1 LIKLGLVGC
10 GRAAERLYLPTL
22 LRLKGA
28 RLVAVADPY
37 FEERPFIAK
46 SAPGCVLYNSVEALL
61 KEVELMGLIIASP
74 PDTHIELIK
83 LALLAGLPVLVEKPL
98 ALNSS
103 EIEELRVHLLD
114 STKKVMM
121 GFNRRFWEPACRMR
135 RELLFNNYVEPVLVK
150 LVLESNIQE
159 WGAYS
164 GASDPLEDLGPHQ
177 FDLLRYLFNREL
189 VAVNARWVTRSV
201 IHVDVELEDGIMAEC
216 LAAHGN
222 GYREHVTVQ
231 YKHHR
236 YQIRMDSERMR
247 PAKGVFRWI
256 LDRYDW
262 MHRLR
267 NRDQPPMLLSYER
280 QLTHFINCIRRGV
293 FIPKELTAD

>member
-1 LIKLGLVGC
+1 
-10 GRAAERLYLPTL
+10 
-22 LRLKGA
+22 
-28 RLVAVADPY
+28 
-37 FEERPFIAK
+37 
-46 SAPGCVLYNSVEALL
+46 
-61 KEVELMGLIIASP
+61 
-74 PDTHIELIK
+74 
-83 LALLAGLPVLVEKPL
+83 
-98 ALNSS
+98 
-103 EIEELRVHLLD
+103 
-114 STKKVMM
+114 
-121 GFNRRFWEPACRMR
+121 MR

-189 VAVNARWVTRSV
+189 VAVK
-201 IHVDVELEDGIMAEC
+201 EDGIMAEC

-293 FIPKELTAD
+293 APNPGIACGIAAVRAVEAARESIVLNGRRILI